1 MPSVAWEALLNHH
14 HEWPDCCEQGEAH
27 SEEDWAGMPRCITLL
42 GCAQSPSVGVHRSIQ
57 GQDEGQWLRS
67 HRSVHRAGDPT
78 EKATRKAATSKIHL
92 GSQRLGLME
101 ATEFR
106 DK

>member
-1 MPSVAWEALLNHH
+1 MNGLIAVNKGKHIQKRPGQGCQDVSRCSAVLRALLW
-14 HEWPDCCEQGEAH
+14 EFTG
-27 SEEDWAGMPRCITLL
+27 G
-42 GCAQSPSVGVHRSIQ
+42 IQ